1 MDVIGPALSVFYCTD
16 KLSETSPAARR
27 ILPYER
33 RVIER
38 ADLVFASS
46 DRLVDYCR
54 AHNPET
60 HLFPIGVSLEKFEH
74 AWLGESTAPAD
85 VARLPRPVIG
95 LVGGLR
101 SCVDQALLRELSLR
115 LPRASIA
122 LVGPE
127 QTPMTELRG
136 LANVHLL
143 GPRPHELIPDYIA
156 AFDVCLIPYVVDD
169 FTSNISPAKL
179 NEYMALGKQVVSTA
193 LAEVRRFNEAHGAVV
208 RIGAT
213 REEFIDQVEGALE
226 SDTRTQRDERR
237 SVAERNS
244 WERRVEAMS
253 RLIDARLCRAPQ
265 STAQ

>member
-1 MDVIGPALSVFYCTD
+1 MCRPGLAAGAQPTA
-16 KLSETSPAARR
+16 AARLDR
-27 ILPYER
+27 AR
-33 RVIER
+33 RPR
-38 ADLVFASS
+38 AD
-46 DRLVDYCR
+46 
-54 AHNPET
+54 
-60 HLFPIGVSLEKFEH
+60 
-74 AWLGESTAPAD
+74 AD
-85 VARLPRPVIG
+85 
-95 LVGGLR
+95 
-101 SCVDQALLRELSLR
+101 D
-115 LPRASIA
+115 RASRA
-122 LVGPE
+122 
-127 QTPMTELRG
+127 R
-136 LANVHLL
+136 NVHLL

-213 REEFIDQVEGALE
+213 REEFIDQVQGALE

-244 WERRVEAMS
+244 WGRRVEAMS